1 MNLVLCKS
9 AHVAEEIK
17 NLETMSG
24 SVSYC
29 SKDFAETGDTPRERL
44 SALLRESSVQTVLY
58 EADFVGSVT
67 HFRQESPQTSF
78 VVISGRGEEET
89 AADELRRGAR
99 AILFKPVIE
108 NDARGVMSLV
118 NG

>member
-9 AHVAEEIK
+9 VNVAAEIK
-17 NLETMSG
+17 KIDALSG
-24 SVSYC
+24 CVSIC
-29 SKDFAETGDTPRERL
+29 LNDFSETGETPRDRL
-44 SALLRESSVQTVLY
+44 TKLLRESSVQTVLY
-58 EADFVGSVT
+58 EEDFVGSVSL
-67 HFRQESPQTSF
+67 FRQESPDTAF

-89 AADELRRGAR
+89 AADELRRGAQ